1 LITERKKQKEEL
13 RKYRKNLEQLV
24 KGRTKELEN
33 HIITIFN
40 YLEILSIMPFTSLT
54 ETLQQLLSA
63 Y

>member
-1 LITERKKQKEEL
+1 MITERKKQKEEL